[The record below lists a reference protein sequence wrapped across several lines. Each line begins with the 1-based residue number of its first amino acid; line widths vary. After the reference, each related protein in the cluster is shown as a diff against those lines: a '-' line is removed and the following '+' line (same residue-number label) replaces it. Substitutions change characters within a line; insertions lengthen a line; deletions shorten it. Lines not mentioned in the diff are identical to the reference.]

1 MKRILRTKITKTKN
15 SRKNFT
21 KLLIAF
27 QVSTEDDCYNYLIS
41 VDGIFMLVFSALP
54 ISRTELKFS
63 RPPRMPSLLSFPIS
77 QKHNVFTT
85 CWPNGVRNMCTTKL
99 RCFSLRS
106 NIYDFCLWMDGAYFP
121 RAEKTL

>member
-1 MKRILRTKITKTKN
+1 
-15 SRKNFT
+15 
-21 KLLIAF
+21 
-27 QVSTEDDCYNYLIS
+27 
-41 VDGIFMLVFSALP
+41 MLVFSSLP

-77 QKHNVFTT
+77 QKHIVFIT

-106 NIYDFCLWMDGAYFP
+106 NIYDFCLWMDGAYFQELKKHCEIFVLIINFIIWQNCSQ
-121 RAEKTL
+121 RDDKCSCFFHSRVDYLQGETKDTVC